1 MFTADRSSILD
12 VQSYDLTLDL
22 TRGQETFR
30 SRTEVRFRCRQP
42 NVATFADLHA
52 LRINRATLNGA
63 NLNPAGERERRL
75 GLPRLAEEN
84 VLVVEAEFA
93 YASADLPGLHY
104 VTGPFVYSGSHAAP
118 HIYCC
123 FDQPEL
129 RATFTVSVNTPAGW
143 SCLANAPVIARPPE
157 GHPGTWRFAPTA
169 PVPPWLT
176 SLCAGPLT
184 ESGPLTEPGPLT
196 EAALPITVRSI
207 PSAAASLSEEPLNL
221 LHRSLRFYESTL
233 GVPYPYA
240 KCDLVFAPVSPALAY
255 SITGLILIQD
265 EVLNDVTMPLVIAHE
280 VAHAWFGGLV
290 TMPAEHAWLDE
301 ALTTYISRTALAEIV
316 PGSTPWA
323 TPGLPDD
330 DYATDATAVRQLED
344 RIGQPAV
351 LSGLTSLLRRHAH
364 GQATRDDLVGYWSQ
378 ASGHDLSGWPAR

>member
-12 VQSYDLTLDL
+12 IQSYDLTLDL
-22 TRGQETFR
+22 TRGQETFW
-30 SRTEVRFRCRQP
+30 SRTEVRFRSRQP
-42 NVATFADLHA
+42 NASTFADLHA

-63 NLNPAGERERRL
+63 DLDPATGEREGRL
-75 GLPRLAEEN
+75 GLPRLAKEN
-84 VLVVEAEFA
+84 VLVVEADFA
-93 YASADLPGLHY
+93 YAREQAGLHY
-104 VTGPFVYSGSHAAP
+104 VTGAFVYSNSHAAP

-129 RATFTVSVNTPAGW
+129 RATFTVSVNAPAGW
-143 SCLANAPVIARPPE
+143 SCLANAPVLARPPE
-157 GHPGTWRFAPTA
+157 GHPGTWKFAPTA

-184 ESGPLTEPGPLT
+184 EAASTADRES
-196 EAALPITVRSI
+196 ALPITVRTI
-207 PSAAASLSEEPLNL
+207 PSAAARLSEEPLNL
-221 LHRSLRFYESTL
+221 LHQSLRFYESTL

-240 KCDLVFAPVSPALAY
+240 KCDLVFAPVAPALAY
-255 SITGLILIQD
+255 SVTGLILIQD
-265 EVLNDVTMPLVIAHE
+265 EVLNDVAMPLVIAHE
-280 VAHAWFGGLV
+280 CAHAWFGGLV

-316 PGSTPWA
+316 PSSTPWA
-323 TPGLPDD
+323 SPGLPDD
-330 DYATDATAVRQLED
+330 SYAADAAAIRQLED

-351 LSGLTSLLRRHAH
+351 LNGLTTLLRRHAH
-364 GQATRDDLVGYWSQ
+364 SQATKDDLVSYWSQ